1 VATHALDR
9 HLALIGFM
17 GAGKSTLGA
26 EVADRLGRPF
36 VDLDRELEA
45 QHRRTISE
53 LFAHGGEAHF
63 RVLEA
68 AGAVDALSKAPPAVV
83 ALGGGAAESATVRK
97 ALRTNALT
105 VRLEVDFDTAW
116 ERVQGGERPLAQDRD
131 AFHALFDRRKGLY
144 ESAADAT
151 AQDVEEVILAAGG
164 AVVETGS
171 LERLG
176 VLVPGEGPVALVTDP
191 RVQGIYGAD
200 AQMTLGSRLASTH
213 ELPPGEEAKTVAEA
227 ERLWNELRLDRRGTL
242 AALGGG
248 CTTDTAGFVAATYL
262 RGVDWVAIPTS
273 LVGQVDAA
281 LGGKTAVNLPGGKN
295 LVGAFHWPARTVV
308 DPAALATLPESE
320 RRAGMAE
327 VVKTGLLAGERL
339 WELPDLELVRR
350 CAAYKLAICLGDP
363 LEKGPRAALNL
374 GHTFAHALE
383 AAGPVTHGEAVA
395 LGLLA
400 SLRLSGLDTADVE
413 ETLAPHPVR
422 VDAERAWAAMQ
433 RDKKARDGAIRLVL
447 LEAPGKP
454 VTGVELPEADVR
466 RELDRLIAV

>member
-26 EVADRLGRPF
+26 EVAERLGRPF
-36 VDLDRELEA
+36 VDLDREIEA
-45 QHRRTISE
+45 QQRRSISE
-53 LFAHGGEAHF
+53 LFAQGGEAHF

-68 AGAVDALSKAPPAVV
+68 TEAVAALSKSPPAVI
-83 ALGGGAAESATVRK
+83 ALGGGAAESGTVRK
-97 ALRTNALT
+97 ALREHALT
-105 VRLEVDFDTAW
+105 VRIEVDFDTAW
-116 ERVQGGERPLAQDRD
+116 ERVQGGDRPLAQDREE
-131 AFHALFDRRKGLY
+131 FRALFERRKELY
-144 ESAADAT
+144 VAAADAT
-151 AQDVEEVILAAGG
+151 AFGAEDVILAAGG
-164 AVVETGS
+164 AVVETGA

-200 AQMTLGSRLASTH
+200 AQMALGTRLASTH
-213 ELPPGEEAKTVAEA
+213 ELPAGEGAKAVSEA
-227 ERLWNELRLDRRGTL
+227 ERLWRELRLDRRGTVG
-242 AALGGG
+242 ALGGG
-248 CTTDTAGFVAATYL
+248 CTTDAAGFVAATYL
-262 RGVDWVAIPTS
+262 RGVDWVAIPTT

-281 LGGKTAVNLPGGKN
+281 LGGKTALNLPEGKN

-308 DPAALATLPESE
+308 DPALLATLPEAE
-320 RRAGMAE
+320 RRAGMSE

-350 CAAYKLAICLGDP
+350 CAAYKLSICLHDP
-363 LEKGPRAALNL
+363 REEGPREVLNL

-383 AAGPVTHGEAVA
+383 AAGDVTHGVAVA

-400 SLRLSGLDTADVE
+400 ALRLSGLDTGDVE
-413 ETLAPHPVR
+413 SVLAPRPVPADR
-422 VDAERAWAAMQ
+422 ERAWEAMR
-433 RDKKARDGAIRLVL
+433 RDKKARDGTMRLVL

-454 VTGVELPEADVR
+454 LTGAELPEDDVR
-466 RELDRLIAV
+466 RELDRLIAN

>member
-1 VATHALDR
+1 MANHALDR

-17 GAGKSTLGA
+17 GAGKTTLGA
-26 EVADRLGRPF
+26 EVAERLGRTF
-36 VDLDRELEA
+36 IDLDRELEA
-45 QHRRTISE
+45 QQRRTISE

-68 AGAVDALSKAPPAVV
+68 AAAVDALSKAPPAVI

-97 ALRTNALT
+97 ALRDNAMT

-116 ERVQGGERPLAQDRD
+116 ERVQGGDRPLAADRD
-131 AFHALFDRRKGLY
+131 EFRALFERRKALY
-144 ESAADAT
+144 EAAADAT
-151 AQDVEEVILAAGG
+151 ARDVEEVVLAAGG

-171 LERLG
+171 LEQLG
-176 VLVPGEGPVALVTDP
+176 VLIPGEGPVALVSDP

-200 AQMTLGSRLASTH
+200 AQMALGSRLASTY
-213 ELPPGEEAKTVAEA
+213 ELPAGEQAKTVAEA
-227 ERLWNELRLDRRGTL
+227 ERLWNELRLDRRGTV

-248 CTTDTAGFVAATYL
+248 CTMDTAGFVAATYL

-281 LGGKTAVNLPGGKN
+281 LGGKTAVNLPEGKN

-308 DPAALATLPESE
+308 DPAALATLPEPE
-320 RRAGMAE
+320 RRTGMAE
-327 VVKTGLLAGERL
+327 VVKTGLLAGERI
-339 WELPDLELVRR
+339 WELPDLELVRG
-350 CAAYKLAICLGDP
+350 CAAYKLAICLRDP
-363 LEKGPRAALNL
+363 RERGPREVLNL

-400 SLRLSGLDTADVE
+400 ALRLSELDTGDVE
-413 ETLAPHPVR
+413 ETLAPRPVR
-422 VDAERAWAAMQ
+422 VDRERAWTALQ
-433 RDKKARDGAIRLVL
+433 RDKKARDGTIRLVL

-454 VTGVELPEADVR
+454 VTGVELRDDDVR
-466 RELDRLIAV
+466 RELDRLIAN

>member
-1 VATHALDR
+1 MATHALDR

-17 GAGKSTLGA
+17 GAGKTTLGA

-36 VDLDRELEA
+36 IDLDRELEA
-45 QHRRTISE
+45 QQRRTISE

-68 AGAVDALSKAPPAVV
+68 AAAVDALSKAPPAVV

-97 ALRTNALT
+97 ALRDNAMT

-116 ERVQGGERPLAQDRD
+116 ERVQGGDRPLAADRD
-131 AFHALFDRRKGLY
+131 EFRALFERRKALY
-144 ESAADAT
+144 EAAADAT
-151 AQDVEEVILAAGG
+151 ARDVEEVVLAAGG

-171 LERLG
+171 LEQLG
-176 VLVPGEGPVALVTDP
+176 VLIPGEGPVALVSDP

-200 AQMTLGSRLASTH
+200 AQMALGSRLASTH
-213 ELPPGEEAKTVAEA
+213 ELPAGEQAKTVAEA
-227 ERLWNELRLDRRGTL
+227 ERLWNELRLDRRGTV

-248 CTTDTAGFVAATYL
+248 CTMDTAGFVAATYL

-281 LGGKTAVNLPGGKN
+281 LGGKTAVNLPQGKN

-308 DPAALATLPESE
+308 DPAALATLPEPE
-320 RRAGMAE
+320 RRTGMAE
-327 VVKTGLLAGERL
+327 VVKTGLLAGERI
-339 WELPDLELVRR
+339 WELPDLELVRG
-350 CAAYKLAICLGDP
+350 CAAYKLAICLRDP
-363 LEKGPRAALNL
+363 RERGPREVLNL

-400 SLRLSGLDTADVE
+400 ALRLSELDTGDVE
-413 ETLAPHPVR
+413 ETLAPRPVR
-422 VDAERAWAAMQ
+422 VDRDRAWTALQ
-433 RDKKARDGAIRLVL
+433 RDKKARDGTIRLVL

-454 VTGVELPEADVR
+454 VTGVELRDDDVR
-466 RELDRLIAV
+466 RELDRLIAN

>member
-1 VATHALDR
+1 VATHTLDR

-17 GAGKSTLGA
+17 GAGKTTLGA

-45 QHRRTISE
+45 QQRRTISE

-68 AGAVDALSKAPPAVV
+68 AAAVDALSKAPPAVI

-97 ALRTNALT
+97 ALRDNAMT

-116 ERVQGGERPLAQDRD
+116 ERVQGGDRPLAADRD
-131 AFHALFDRRKGLY
+131 QFRALFERRKALY
-144 ESAADAT
+144 EAAADAT
-151 AQDVEEVILAAGG
+151 ARDVEEVVLAAGG

-171 LERLG
+171 LEQLG
-176 VLVPGEGPVALVTDP
+176 VLIPGEGPVALVSDP

-200 AQMTLGSRLASTH
+200 AQMALGSRLASTH
-213 ELPPGEEAKTVAEA
+213 ELPAGEQAKTVAEA
-227 ERLWNELRLDRRGTL
+227 ERLWNELRLDRRGTV

-248 CTTDTAGFVAATYL
+248 CTMDTAGFVAATYL

-281 LGGKTAVNLPGGKN
+281 LGGKTAVNLPEGKN

-308 DPAALATLPESE
+308 DPAALATLPEPE

-327 VVKTGLLAGERL
+327 VVKTGLLAGERI
-339 WELPDLELVRR
+339 WELPDLELVRG
-350 CAAYKLAICLGDP
+350 CAAYKLAICLRDP
-363 LEKGPRAALNL
+363 RERGPREVLNL

-400 SLRLSGLDTADVE
+400 ALRLSELDTGDVE
-413 ETLAPHPVR
+413 ETLAPRPVR
-422 VDAERAWAAMQ
+422 VDRDRAWTALQ
-433 RDKKARDGAIRLVL
+433 RDKKARDGTIRLVL

-454 VTGVELPEADVR
+454 VTGVELPDDDVR
-466 RELDRLIAV
+466 RELDRLIAD